1 MNVDDLGR
9 PPAACFRRGAWI
21 ASAASAVAMG
31 ATASRLAAQT
41 PDAMKIGVGQIESH
55 AEGHYALDAG
65 FFAKRGL
72 SVEVQSL
79 RNGATI
85 AAAVASGDLQ
95 AGCSTVLQL
104 AQARGRGLPFV
115 ILAAGSLHDSRFG
128 DTAGLVV
135 AASSPYHAPKDLN
148 GKVIALSTLNG
159 LDQLETSM
167 LVDKDGGDSSTL
179 KFVEL
184 SERIMADALEQGR
197 VDGASLEEPEL
208 SEAGK
213 RIRSVGDGMNAISK
227 RFISTVYF
235 TTADWLAANPGIAR
249 RFSEAIFA
257 AGAWAMANPASA
269 AVILQKDVGAS
280 MRATQRFATRN
291 DVNEL
296 APLARAA
303 VQYKF
308 AAPSGL
314 DILRDI
320 RF

>member
-1 MNVDDLGR
+1 MGPGLRDAPGSPRQLRQRRSEARQRALG
-9 PPAACFRRGAWI
+9 
-21 ASAASAVAMG
+21 
-31 ATASRLAAQT
+31 AQT
-41 PDAMKIGVGQIESH
+41 PDTLKIGVGQIESH
-55 AEGHYALDAG
+55 AEGYYALDGG

-72 SVEVQSL
+72 NVDVQSL

-85 AAAVASGDLQ
+85 AAAVASGELQ

-115 ILAAGSLHDSRFG
+115 IVAAGALHDSRFG
-128 DTAGLVV
+128 HTAGLMV
-135 AASSPYHAPKDLN
+135 AASSRFTAPKDLN

-167 LVDKDGGDSSTL
+167 LIDKDGGDSSTL

-197 VDGASLEEPEL
+197 VDGASMEEPEL
-208 SEAGK
+208 SAGGTG
-213 RIRSVGDGMNAISK
+213 IRSVGDGMSAISK

-249 RFSEAIFA
+249 RFADAIFA
-257 AGAWAMANPASA
+257 AGAWAMANPDA
-269 AVILQKDVGAS
+269 AALVLQKRMGVT
-280 MRATQRFATRN
+280 MRATSRFATRN
-291 DVNEL
+291 DLNDL

-308 AAPSGL
+308 APAAGL

-320 RF
+320 RS